1 MEKTCVGWKS
11 HPYEG
16 KTSKAS
22 WHGQNFPIRRKEKRC
37 MRDDEKFVIYFM
49 MTIIAVCSIEMI
61 FLVNES
67 MGSVVN
73 LLTEIKQAVIP

>member
-1 MEKTCVGWKS
+1 
-11 HPYEG
+11 
-16 KTSKAS
+16 
-22 WHGQNFPIRRKEKRC
+22 